1 MKHQNLILL
10 DEESNTIESYNYYD
24 NQNQDLYLKNKI
36 DFFLPLNVNHDICQK
51 SDDNSILE
59 EIKKI
64 MDKPQLTKTE
74 LERNDEDMSELIYCI
89 KNKETSKNSNK
100 STFNTTKNITSS
112 ILDGNTVNDI
122 KNYFINKTINFKTKL
137 HHKRGRKSIGKPRSK
152 YFNKYHGSGDFD
164 NVQRKIQVNYFN
176 FLIRFS
182 NDVIKSVLGK
192 ETPYFFKDIKYE
204 YKKIVSHK
212 YVEDLKKCKLSD
224 IFQMK
229 ISTKNK
235 NYEENLNKETFL
247 EICRMSPVLKQF
259 FENNYLYIFKKYYCG
274 LQSNQDIIDFD
285 GLKVE
290 LSPLTKGFL
299 YLLRKNEIG
308 KEKFSN
314 VLNDVYFSGL
324 NYKNETKKITSN
336 PFIITNYKK

>member
-1 MKHQNLILL
+1 M
-10 DEESNTIESYNYYD
+10 
-24 NQNQDLYLKNKI
+24 
-36 DFFLPLNVNHDICQK
+36 NVNHDICQK

-182 NDVIKSVLGK
+182 NDVIKTVLGK

-212 YVEDLKKCKLSD
+212 YVEDLKAKSTEDLNQALVDAKKELFNLR
-224 IFQMK
+224 FQNATNQLDNTSR
-229 ISTKNK
+229 I
-235 NYEENLNKETFL
+235 KE
-247 EICRMSPVLKQF
+247 V
-259 FENNYLYIFKKYYCG
+259 
-274 LQSNQDIIDFD
+274 
-285 GLKVE
+285 
-290 LSPLTKGFL
+290 
-299 YLLRKNEIG
+299 RKNIARIQTVITEKA
-308 KEKFSN
+308 KEA
-314 VLNDVYFSGL
+314 
-324 NYKNETKKITSN
+324 
-336 PFIITNYKK
+336 